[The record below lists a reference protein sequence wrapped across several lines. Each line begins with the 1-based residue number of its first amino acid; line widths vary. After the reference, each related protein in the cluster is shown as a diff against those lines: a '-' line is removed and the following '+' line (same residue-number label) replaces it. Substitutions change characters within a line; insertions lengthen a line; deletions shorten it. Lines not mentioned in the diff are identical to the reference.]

1 MQVCR
6 ERRPKKGS
14 YDAKFVKDFLMND
27 GNNGKN
33 STPAEVLML
42 PAGKTRTGSNC
53 KF

>member
-6 ERRPKKGS
+6 ERRPKNGS
-14 YDAKFVKDFLMND
+14 YDAKFVKDFLMN